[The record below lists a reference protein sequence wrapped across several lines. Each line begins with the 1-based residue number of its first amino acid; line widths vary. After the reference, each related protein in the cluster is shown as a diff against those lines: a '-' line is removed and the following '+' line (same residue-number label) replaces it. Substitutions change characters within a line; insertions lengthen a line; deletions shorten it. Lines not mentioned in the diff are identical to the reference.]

1 MFQDEKPKVR
11 RFTPSEQET
20 ENQLAQA
27 FKRPPRYFTG
37 TPLYTLGLVPEPI
50 ANQLPI
56 VNFRLNYKE

>member
-1 MFQDEKPKVR
+1 MFEDEKPKVR

-37 TPLYTLGLVPEPI
+37 DPPLYPWLVPEPI
-50 ANQLPI
+50 ANQLPV